1 MKAIGST
8 IWAVPRAIGRGIW
21 HLCSLIHNWD
31 EVSET
36 YGDNPN
42 GLSDDQKLAAAN
54 MAANMVG
61 GQAIGSQ

>member
-21 HLCSLIHNWD
+21 RLASLIHNSD
-31 EVSET
+31 DIRET

-42 GLSDDQKLAAAN
+42 GLSGDQRLAAQN
-54 MAANMVG
+54 MAANLVASNSTGAM
-61 GQAIGSQ
+61 